1 MTRDERNHVLIA
13 PLKIYA
19 GLMALLALTIAYAFV
34 PGLPFKTEAGLAIA
48 LAKALLIA
56 ILFMQLKGAT
66 GIVRIAA
73 IAGVAWASFLFI
85 LTFADLLTR

>member
-1 MTRDERNHVLIA
+1 MTREERHHVLVK
-13 PLKIYA
+13 PLRIFA
-19 GLMALLALTIAYAFV
+19 ALMALLTLTILYAFV
-34 PGLPFKTEAGLAIA
+34 PGLPFKTEAGLGIA

-56 ILFMQLKGAT
+56 LLFMQLKGAS

-73 IAGVAWASFLFI
+73 VAGLVWAGFLYV

>member
-1 MTRDERNHVLIA
+1 MTREQRNHVLIA
-13 PLKIYA
+13 PLKIFA
-19 GLMALLALTIAYAFV
+19 GLMALLTLTIVYAFL
-34 PGLPFKTEAGLAIA
+34 PGMPLKTEAGLAIA

-66 GIVRIAA
+66 GIVRLAA
-73 IAGVAWASFLFI
+73 ISGAIWASFLFV

>member
-1 MTRDERNHVLIA
+1 MTREDRHHVLVK
-13 PLKIYA
+13 PLRIWA
-19 GLMALLALTIAYAFV
+19 ALMALLTLTIVYAFV
-34 PGLPFKTEAGLAIA
+34 PGLPLKTETGLAIA

-56 ILFMQLKGAT
+56 LLFMQLKGAS

-73 IAGVAWASFLFI
+73 VAGLVWASFLYV

>member
-1 MTRDERNHVLIA
+1 MTPEQRAHVVIA
-13 PLKIYA
+13 PLKIWA
-19 GLMALLALTIAYAFV
+19 GLMALLTLTIVYALV
-34 PGLPFKTEAGLAIA
+34 PGLPLKTEAGLAIA
-48 LAKALLIA
+48 VAKALLIA

-73 IAGVAWASFLFI
+73 VAGVTWGSFLFL